1 MKEQNLTREMLSAE
15 NGQMSSKRVMGV
27 MIIVSVLA
35 VYLYCA
41 FTGKDCPSITGELLL
56 TATALLSVDPVTKM
70 FNKKN
75 EDA

>member
-1 MKEQNLTREMLSAE
+1 M
-15 NGQMSSKRVMGV
+15 
-27 MIIVSVLA
+27 LA

-70 FNKKN
+70 FHKKE